1 MRATRIRSAWLIG
14 AIGLCVA
21 RVAPAIAQAPAD
33 TMSFYRALDLEASG
47 KYKDAVP
54 LFREALHTSAA
65 VNALL
70 GLERVYAELGWS
82 DSLLAPVAALIAAN
96 PREETYRTVQ
106 LRTLESLGKAE
117 ELKRSVDTWVH
128 DIPGSVTPYREYA
141 RILLQ
146 KNRATAA
153 DSVLAQAKQVLGTTK
168 DLQLEI
174 AQARAAQGQWVESAR
189 AWRLAL
195 ATADYLEQAA
205 AYALAPTPSS
215 SRAQVREVFLSTPID
230 VPSRR
235 ALADLEATWGSPA
248 DGWGALK
255 DLPPDSVSAE
265 AWSEFA
271 RRAEA
276 EDRWTIARA
285 ALESALRWKRKPE
298 LALRAGTAAMNGG
311 DPAAA
316 LRLAPLADAAGDSA
330 LIAKSYLPL
339 HARALAA
346 LGRPS
351 EAERLVTG
359 YDRFLTPAGHNSLI
373 RTIAWGW
380 VRTGDMSRARA
391 ALSATGADGDSS
403 DAAGWLA
410 LYEGNLKTARALLRG
425 GTEST
430 PELALALGLVARL
443 KADTAPAIGRAFLA
457 LAKGDSAG
465 AAAQFVE
472 SAEKTPAARSLLL
485 LTAAQIHALAG
496 RDADAIALWQRI
508 LAQEKDSPEA
518 PQAELEWAR
527 LLRRTKDLTGAS
539 AHLEHMILTYPQ
551 SALVPQA
558 RRELELV
565 KSSIPP
571 AL

>member
-1 MRATRIRSAWLIG
+1 
-14 AIGLCVA
+14 
-21 RVAPAIAQAPAD
+21 
-33 TMSFYRALDLEASG
+33 MSFYKALDLEASG
-47 KYKDAVP
+47 KYKEAAP

-82 DSLLAPVAALIAAN
+82 DSLLAPVGALIAAN

-106 LRTLESLGKAE
+106 LRTLESLGRVEDVRRA
-117 ELKRSVDTWVH
+117 VDTWVH

-141 RILLQ
+141 CILLQ

-153 DSVLAQAKQVLGTTK
+153 DSVLAQAKAVLGTTK

-195 ATADYLEQAA
+195 STADYLEQAA

-215 SRAQVREVFLSTPID
+215 SRAQVREVFLSTPVE

-235 ALADLEATWGSPA
+235 ALADLEATWGSPT
-248 DGWGALK
+248 DGWNALK
-255 DLPPDSVSAE
+255 DLAPDSTSAE

-271 RRAEA
+271 KRAES
-276 EDRWTIARA
+276 EDRWTIARQ
-285 ALESALRWKRKPE
+285 ALESALRWKHKPE
-298 LALRAGTAAMNGG
+298 LALRAGTAAMNSG

-316 LRLAPLADAAGDSA
+316 LRLAPLSDANGDSA

-339 HARALAA
+339 QARALAA

-351 EAERLVTG
+351 EAERLVTV

-410 LYEGNLKTARALLRG
+410 LYEGNLKTARSLLRG
-425 GTEST
+425 GTESS
-430 PELALALGLVARL
+430 PELALALGLVARI
-443 KADTAPAIGRAFLA
+443 KADSAPDIGKAFLA
-457 LAKGDSAG
+457 LAKGDSVG
-465 AAAQFVE
+465 AATQFVAA
-472 SAEKTPAARSLLL
+472 AEKQPTARSLLL
-485 LTAAQIHALAG
+485 STAAQINALGG
-496 RDADAIALWQRI
+496 RDADAVTLWQRI
-508 LAQEKDSPEA
+508 LTQEKDSPEA

-527 LLRRTKDLTGAS
+527 LLRRKKDLAGAS
-539 AHLEHMILTYPQ
+539 SHLEHMILTYPQ

-571 AL
+571 TL